1 VLGGALLAARCCNVL
16 CQAGGAAAAIAAA
29 WCLRGVCAQCAQCG
43 SGSGW
48 ESSCEVT
55 VYVCVCDA
63 YDKWIYNCKLVRGT
77 VWAGHDARA
86 LAVSIS
92 LYSRARAER
101 HPAYLSRASARA
113 HSYTQWSVH
122 AVPDSRFFL
131 RGSRRP
137 E

>member
-1 VLGGALLAARCCNVL
+1 MLGGALLAARCCNVL

-77 VWAGHDARA
+77 VWAGHDARYGVTY
-86 LAVSIS
+86 LKGCFVPAVS
-92 LYSRARAER
+92 EPMT
-101 HPAYLSRASARA
+101 HG
-113 HSYTQWSVH
+113 
-122 AVPDSRFFL
+122 FE
-131 RGSRRP
+131 GSKVGAIP
-137 E
+137 VEEGMPQKTA